1 MYVAEKSAGQRSTYT
16 FGLGSLLYVAK
27 NLQARNLRTGE
38 KREHRWGGTWSPG
51 KTDGGRWWER
61 YLVRS
66 LYVVDTVR
74 TREVRTMAIWC
85 LRGESMGEGTVE
97 GCTVDMLLCC
107 GHVIVLVTADRLP
120 SSQWCGEHHR
130 SHSVVTGILW
140 PLSVFPDHHCVPFS
154 IKRNYDST
162 RYVRSFYGLQYHVYS
177 TTCVS
182 FFLPEYYYT
191 GGCT

>member
-38 KREHRWGGTWSPG
+38 KREHWSDGTWSPG

-74 TREVRTMAIWC
+74 TRGVRTMAIGVSSVSLEGGGYC
-85 LRGESMGEGTVE
+85 GGLHCRHAPVLRA
-97 GCTVDMLLCC
+97 C
-107 GHVIVLVTADRLP
+107 GRTGDCSQATPPHGVANTIVAIRQSLGVL
-120 SSQWCGEHHR
+120 
-130 SHSVVTGILW
+130 
-140 PLSVFPDHHCVPFS
+140 
-154 IKRNYDST
+154 
-162 RYVRSFYGLQYHVYS
+162 
-177 TTCVS
+177 
-182 FFLPEYYYT
+182 
-191 GGCT
+191 

>member
-16 FGLGSLLYVAK
+16 FELGSLPYVAK

-74 TREVRTMAIWC
+74 TREVRTMAIGVSSVSLEGGGYC
-85 LRGESMGEGTVE
+85 GGLHCRHAPVLRA
-97 GCTVDMLLCC
+97 C
-107 GHVIVLVTADRLP
+107 GRTGDCSQATPHGVANTIVAILQSLGV
-120 SSQWCGEHHR
+120 
-130 SHSVVTGILW
+130 LW
-140 PLSVFPDHHCVPFS
+140 PLSVPPNHHCVPFL
-154 IKRNYDST
+154 IKRNGHSA
-162 RYVRSFYGLQYHVYS
+162 RYVRRF
-177 TTCVS
+177 
-182 FFLPEYYYT
+182 
-191 GGCT
+191 

>member
-38 KREHRWGGTWSPG
+38 KREHRSGGTWSPG

-74 TREVRTMAIWC
+74 TREVRTMAIGC
-85 LRGESMGEGTVE
+85 LRGESRGEGTVE
-97 GCTVDMLLCC
+97 GCTVDMPLC
-107 GHVIVLVTADRLP
+107 
-120 SSQWCGEHHR
+120 
-130 SHSVVTGILW
+130 
-140 PLSVFPDHHCVPFS
+140 
-154 IKRNYDST
+154 
-162 RYVRSFYGLQYHVYS
+162 
-177 TTCVS
+177 
-182 FFLPEYYYT
+182 
-191 GGCT
+191 